1 MNKIQ
6 KVYNILLKE
15 FKHQGWWPINLK
27 YLPEDYSKPG
37 TEEEILEICFGAIL
51 TQNTSWKN
59 VEKALINLQKN
70 NLFNL
75 KKLQKIDVKKLAEII
90 KSSGYNNQKA
100 RKIKEFINFLESKKG
115 ITRENLL
122 NVWGIGPETA
132 DSILLYSYKKP
143 YFVID
148 AYTKRIFNR
157 LGFKET
163 RYEDLQN
170 LFTKNLEKDYKIYNE
185 YHALLVKLGKDVCK
199 TKPLC
204 HKCPLNKDCSYNNY
218 GWQGLKKR

>member
-1 MNKIQ
+1 MEKINKILEI
-6 KVYNILLKE
+6 YNILLKE
-15 FKHQGWWPINLK
+15 FRHQGWWPINQK
-27 YLPEDYSKPG
+27 YLPADYSKPE
-37 TEEEILEICFGAIL
+37 TEEEILEICLGTIL

-59 VEKALINLQKN
+59 VEKALVNLQKN

-75 KKLQKIDVKKLAEII
+75 KNLQKIDVKKLAEII

-100 RKIKEFINFLESKKG
+100 RKIKEFINFLESKKE

-122 NVWGIGPETA
+122 KIWGIGPETA
-132 DSILLYSYKKP
+132 DSILLYVYKKP

-157 LGFKET
+157 LGFKEAK
-163 RYEDLQN
+163 YEELQN
-170 LFTKNLEKDYKIYNE
+170 LFIKNLEKNHRIYNE
-185 YHALLVKLGKDVCK
+185 YHALLVKLGKDICK

-204 HKCPLNKDCSYNNY
+204 DKCPLNKICKYNITS
-218 GWQGLKKR
+218 